1 MINNSLTY
9 MKKLSFSLL
18 LLFIISCDNN
28 DDSENIG
35 NDATRLDLVT
45 GINIRSSVNAPDVQ
59 LGNPNI
65 TMNTDFRIF
74 PNPPIGTVFL
84 TSAREIEEVWI
95 IEGNAEKSFQETDF
109 STLLRPDLY
118 TEDDIDS
125 QAILKFPDQNVGN
138 ITLDLTDL
146 NIGYYRV
153 FVKMDG
159 NLYWDNIYV
168 SDGSV
173 AIEQLIVFWE

>member
-1 MINNSLTY
+1 MTY

-18 LLFIISCDNN
+18 LLFILSCDNN
-28 DDSENIG
+28 YDAENTG

-45 GINIRSSVNAPDVQ
+45 GVHIRSSANAPEIQ

-65 TMNTDFRIF
+65 TMNTDFRLF

-84 TSAREIEEVWI
+84 TSVRAIEEVWI
-95 IEGNAEKSFQETDF
+95 TEGNAEKSFQETDF
-109 STLLRPDLY
+109 SVLLHPNLY

-125 QAILKFPDQNVGN
+125 QAILKFSDQNTGN

-153 FVKMDG
+153 FVKIDG